1 MTTATQPTAASTSPA
16 ELLAMVQRTLCAALR
31 QGASRAGAAAAVGIS
46 EATLAGWLARASS
59 DDPARPPS
67 PELRALA
74 TAIHQAEAAFELA
87 TIEALGRVAAGGP
100 GDARALQWLLERRFP
115 DRWGPDVA
123 KPSDASTNE
132 WDREGMR
139 DFLKTL
145 TDAELE
151 HVRKTGKLP
160 KHHSGVLILPP
171 LDPEGTAPDGR
182 GPAIFLPPEDPES

>member
-123 KPSDASTNE
+123 KAGKAGAVE
-132 WDREGMR
+132 WSGVDVRN
-139 DFLKTL
+139 L

-151 HVRKTGKLP
+151 HVSKTGTLP
-160 KHHSGVLILPP
+160 KWRSSVVVLPP
-171 LDPEGTAPDGR
+171 LDPEGTAPDDR